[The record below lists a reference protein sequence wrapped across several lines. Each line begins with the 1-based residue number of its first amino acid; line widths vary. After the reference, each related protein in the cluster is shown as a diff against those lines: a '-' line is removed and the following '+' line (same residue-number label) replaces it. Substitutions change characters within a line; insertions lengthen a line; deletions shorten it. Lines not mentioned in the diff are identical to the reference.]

1 MTRMNRPGTSKSII
15 IVESDDVDIVK
26 VGSEENSNY
35 TDTSVMRLGSEDA
48 SS

>member
-1 MTRMNRPGTSKSII
+1 MTRINRPGTSKSII
-15 IVESDDVDIVK
+15 SVESDDVDIVK

-35 TDTSVMRLGSEDA
+35 TDTSVMRIGSEDA